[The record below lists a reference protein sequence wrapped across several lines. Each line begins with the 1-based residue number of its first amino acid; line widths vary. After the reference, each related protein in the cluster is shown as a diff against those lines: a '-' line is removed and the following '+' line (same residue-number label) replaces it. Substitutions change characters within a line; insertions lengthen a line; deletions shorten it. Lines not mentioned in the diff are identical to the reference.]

1 LLKRLLSAFLSVIL
15 ALGLLP
21 YAAFAQVDPQG
32 DDFKNYLQE
41 IGMTEEEFTV
51 FLSEEHDYS
60 LEEFEDLTELKDYL
74 GPLLNDTNLQELLE
88 EFELTNEELVKLL
101 EENGTSLDSF
111 IFYKDLYWLVSDFMY
126 TAELTPITDESLQEL
141 LEEFDFKSKEDLEAF
156 LNKYDDSLENYD
168 NMEDLYMA
176 VGEHIFMES
185 KDELINTLDSFG
197 LSLAE
202 ANNLA
207 NHLLAILEN
216 PDLDQEQFFAK
227 MQEIGERLMN
237 FPEFESAEDLS
248 AEDIAEFID
257 VWNDLLNLF
266 DLKVEYYLS
275 KDGKETAIS
284 FESLLKMDSPNGADL
299 IIKILSKDGKLL
311 ADMKITKDMFGSD
324 FIQETGKTIEKTK
337 ETAEEVTKAA
347 EKVPAVKVAKTVKG
361 GKLPN
366 TASDYLPNALTG
378 FAIFLFGIFAIRKMR
393 VKGV

>member
-1 LLKRLLSAFLSVIL
+1 MKRLLSALLSVVL
-15 ALGLLP
+15 VFGLLP
-21 YAAFAQVDPQG
+21 YAAFAQVDPQ
-32 DDFKNYLQE
+32 DEDFKNYLQE
-41 IGMTEEEFTV
+41 IGMTEEDFTAY
-51 FLSEEHDYS
+51 LSDVYDYS
-60 LEEFEDLTELKDYL
+60 LDDFEDLTDLQEFL
-74 GPLLNDTNLQELLE
+74 GPLVNETNLQELLE
-88 EFELTNEELVKLL
+88 EFEMTEEELVKLL
-101 EENGTSLDSF
+101 EENGTSLDEF
-111 IFYKDLYWLVSDFMY
+111 IFYEDLYWQVSDFLY
-126 TAELTPITDESLQEL
+126 TAELTPITDENLQEL
-141 LEEFDFKSKEDLEAF
+141 LDEFDFESKEELEAF

-185 KDELINTLDSFG
+185 KDEMINTLDSFG

-216 PDLDQEQFFAK
+216 PDLDQEQFLAK
-227 MQEIGERLMN
+227 MDEIGQRLMN

-257 VWNDLLNLF
+257 IWNDMLNLL

-284 FESLLKMDSPNGADL
+284 FESLLNMDSTNGADL

-311 ADMKITKDMFGSD
+311 ADMKVTKEMFGSD
-324 FIQETGKTIEKTK
+324 FLQETGKTIDKTK
-337 ETAEEVTKAA
+337 ETAEDVTKAV

-366 TASDYLPNALTG
+366 TGSDYLPNALAG
-378 FAIFLFGIFAIRKMR
+378 FALFLFGIFAIRKVR
-393 VKGV
+393 AKGV

>member
-1 LLKRLLSAFLSVIL
+1 MKRLLSALLSVVL
-15 ALGLLP
+15 AFGLLP
-21 YAAFAQVDPQG
+21 YSAFAEINPQSEE
-32 DDFKNYLQE
+32 FKSFLQE
-41 IGMTEEEFTV
+41 IGMSEEEFTSY
-51 FLSEEHDYS
+51 LSETHDYS

-74 GPLLNDTNLQELLE
+74 GPLVNETNLQELLE
-88 EFELTNEELVKLL
+88 EFEMTEEELIKLL
-101 EENGTSLDSF
+101 EENETSLDQF
-111 IFYKDLYWLVSDFMY
+111 IFYEDLYWEVSDYLY
-126 TAELTPITDESLQEL
+126 TAELTPITDENLQEL
-141 LEEFDFKSKEDLEAF
+141 LNEFDFKSKEELEAF

-168 NMEDLYMA
+168 NMEDLYMTMA
-176 VGEHIFMES
+176 EHIFMES

-216 PDLDQEQFFAK
+216 PDLDQEQFLIK
-227 MQEIGERLMN
+227 MEEIGQRLMN

-284 FESLLKMDSPNGADL
+284 FESLLKMNSTNGADL

-324 FIQETGKTIEKTK
+324 FLQETGKTIEKTK

-366 TASDYLPNALTG
+366 TASDYLPNALAG
-378 FAIFLFGIFAIRKMR
+378 FAMFLFGIFAIRKVR